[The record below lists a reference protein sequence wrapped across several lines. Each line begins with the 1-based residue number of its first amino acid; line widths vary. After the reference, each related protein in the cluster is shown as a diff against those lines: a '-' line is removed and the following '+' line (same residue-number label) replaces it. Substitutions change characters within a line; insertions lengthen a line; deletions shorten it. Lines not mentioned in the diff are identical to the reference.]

1 VKGRQ
6 EVPGR
11 YVIASAETAEFLEFV
26 KEVLDQVPGFVQSP
40 IIHSLSGPIAP
51 QQNDGLFATLC

>member
-11 YVIASAETAEFLEFV
+11 YVIASDETAEFLEFV

-40 IIHSLSGPIAP
+40 IIHSLIGPIAP

>member
-1 VKGRQ
+1 MQGRQ

-11 YVIASAETAEFLEFV
+11 YVIAGGETAELLEFG
-26 KEVLDQVPGFVQSP
+26 KEVLDQVPGFVQGP

-51 QQNDGLFATLC
+51 RRNDGLFAPLC